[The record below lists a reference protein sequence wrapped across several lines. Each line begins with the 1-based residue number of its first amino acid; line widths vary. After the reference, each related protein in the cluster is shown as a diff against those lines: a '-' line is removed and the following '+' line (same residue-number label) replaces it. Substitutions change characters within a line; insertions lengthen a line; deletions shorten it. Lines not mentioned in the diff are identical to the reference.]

1 MFAITRCLGSGA
13 RRGEMRSVRGG
24 GRGRGS
30 IGASLSSM
38 RMGTEEDFGSLKGLR
53 ANEKEVRRR
62 RISI

>member
-1 MFAITRCLGSGA
+1 
-13 RRGEMRSVRGG
+13 MRSVRGG